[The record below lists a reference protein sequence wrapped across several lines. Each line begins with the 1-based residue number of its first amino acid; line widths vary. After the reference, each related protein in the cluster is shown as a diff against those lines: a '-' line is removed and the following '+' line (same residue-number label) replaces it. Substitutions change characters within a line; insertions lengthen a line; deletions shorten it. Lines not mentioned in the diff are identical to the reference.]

1 MGDEAEIGGD
11 DYEVTVIGGGVIGI
25 SCAYHLARAG
35 FSVRLL
41 ERGKIADGSSR
52 ENCGL
57 ISPSHALPLPRPG
70 LILKAIRMM
79 LRADSPLYVRPRLD
93 WSTLSWFLQ
102 ASRRCN
108 IRDMREAMLGRQQLL
123 DASRPMWNEMIEREG
138 MDIEFEERGC
148 IQVHARQDDMEGFEP
163 TQALLDE
170 IGLIATPL
178 IGDDLQEFEPGLLP
192 GLYGGWLYEMD
203 AHMRPENL
211 MVEWGRATRSL
222 GVDIVEE
229 CEVTG
234 FDSRGSV
241 IESVQTP
248 LGRISSK
255 HFVLATGSWSPKLSK
270 MLGFRLPIQ
279 PGKGYSITLE
289 RPEGCVSTP
298 LILNEVSMAVTPWD
312 SGLRLGG
319 TMEFS
324 GYDSKMR
331 RSRVEALK
339 RGARKYLKA
348 PGKILIQ
355 EEWYGWRPMT
365 PDGMPIIDY
374 APKHD
379 NLVIAAGHNMQG
391 MGMSPVTGT
400 LVQQLISGED
410 APMDVSYYS
419 AKRF

>member
-1 MGDEAEIGGD
+1 MGHGAVTGGDEYDI
-11 DYEVTVIGGGVIGI
+11 TIIGGGVIGM
-25 SCAYHLARAG
+25 SSSYHLARAG

-70 LILKAIRMM
+70 LIRKAIRMM

-93 WSTLSWFLQ
+93 WSTISWFLQ

-108 IRDMREAMLGRQQLL
+108 TRDMREAMLGRQQLL

-148 IQVHARQDDMEGFEP
+148 IQVHAEQDDMEGFEP

-170 IGLIATPL
+170 IGLTATPL
-178 IGDDLQEFEPGLLP
+178 IGDALQEFEPGLLP
-192 GLYGGWLYEMD
+192 ELYGGWLYEMD
-203 AHMRPENL
+203 AHMRPESL
-211 MVEWGRATRSL
+211 MVEWGRAARDL

-234 FDSRGSV
+234 FDSLGSG
-241 IESVQTP
+241 INSVRTT
-248 LGRISSK
+248 LGRFRSK
-255 HFVLATGSWSPKLSK
+255 HFVLATGSWSPRLSK

-289 RPEGCVSTP
+289 RPYGCVSTP
-298 LILNEVSMAVTPWD
+298 LILNEVSIAVTPWA

-348 PGKILIQ
+348 PGEILIQ

-374 APKHD
+374 SPKHD

-391 MGMSPVTGT
+391 MGMSPVTGA

-410 APMDVSYYS
+410 VSMEMSYYS